1 MAEIQKIYRG
11 MQNGAETIDKNF
23 AELTQ
28 RIGAVTNDDLDW
40 VEAPLDGFNK
50 SSKLRYCIHNSVLYI
65 SFYGAPSEA
74 YPQGSGRFWNIPP
87 KIAARLPQFNID
99 RTFTDASGGSS
110 LLAFTLQVRAKAN
123 AIDLYAS
130 GEVSTSRRLAIWEVF
145 PLTTKL

>member
-28 RIGAVTNDDLDW
+28 RIGTVTNDDLDW

-50 SSKLRYCIHNSVLYI
+50 GSKLKYCIHNSVLYI
-65 SFYGAPSEA
+65 SFYGGPSET

-87 KIAARLPQFNID
+87 EIAARLPQFNID

-130 GEVSTSRRLAIWEVF
+130 GEVSTSRRLAIWEAF
-145 PLTTKL
+145 PLTTKS